1 LIVELPTFSLPVVFE
16 ETLYPY
22 NQHAGSSGSVTALD
36 LALFKRR
43 SAFEKSVLVATAG
56 LNKSDATNHPE
67 SAAAQDQRQVD
78 RLSLG
83 LVQLLDPE
91 HEDDNPVEDKY
102 RTLARDVLRG
112 LVDPALKPDRVQ
124 SQKIAAIIASPS
136 HHLTRE
142 EQDLLWRFRFSLVDN
157 RKALTKF
164 LLAVDWTMEA
174 EVVQAAELLAQ
185 WRNRSPI
192 EVTDA
197 LKLLGKHVAFQTN
210 LVRSYAIDTLARS
223 SDAELSLYLLQ
234 LVQALKYEDMAHE
247 HDANLKNID
256 GAEGSTRGG
265 LSSLASFLI
274 DRASR
279 NYELANYLYWYL
291 KVELQD
297 EVYGKKYRA
306 VYLALEEKLCA
317 VPLGTS
323 EENHSNFMIEPS
335 KHETMWDILLA
346 QDSYISD
353 IMEAQIAAR
362 ASPGKRDAKVTKF
375 RELLFSRGLDKIP
388 ATSNPIPLPSTPEIM
403 IDGINP
409 TSAIMFKSALYPAL
423 VEFCVGVNYD
433 LVPPVQPT
441 DSLFTS
447 SSPVSSA
454 NKVSY
459 ASRISTEG
467 SMQSIGQQSASIATY
482 KVIVKTGDDL
492 RQDQLVMMMI
502 RLMDG
507 LLKRSTLD
515 LCLRPYSI
523 IATHSSPPAG
533 LVEYVEGSLPVSQVL
548 SQNNYSIL
556 KFLQASSPSKGS
568 RLGVSDE
575 VMQNYVRS
583 CAGYCVITYILG
595 VGDRHLD
602 NIMLLPN
609 GQLFHIDFGYI
620 FGNDPKPLPPPF
632 RITKEM
638 VEGMGGNDSPEY
650 RLFCSLAGQAYNVL
664 RRHAGLILNLL
675 HLMSD
680 AGIEHLPSENA
691 ERVIQGVEER
701 LRLELTD
708 EQAEA
713 FFLRLIGE
721 SLKSLAPRVMEFFHG
736 VAVSMR

>member
-1 LIVELPTFSLPVVFE
+1 
-16 ETLYPY
+16 
-22 NQHAGSSGSVTALD
+22 
-36 LALFKRR
+36 
-43 SAFEKSVLVATAG
+43 
-56 LNKSDATNHPE
+56 
-67 SAAAQDQRQVD
+67 
-78 RLSLG
+78 
-83 LVQLLDPE
+83 
-91 HEDDNPVEDKY
+91 
-102 RTLARDVLRG
+102 
-112 LVDPALKPDRVQ
+112 
-124 SQKIAAIIASPS
+124 
-136 HHLTRE
+136 
-142 EQDLLWRFRFSLVDN
+142 
-157 RKALTKF
+157 
-164 LLAVDWTMEA
+164 
-174 EVVQAAELLAQ
+174 
-185 WRNRSPI
+185 
-192 EVTDA
+192 
-197 LKLLGKHVAFQTN
+197 
-210 LVRSYAIDTLARS
+210 
-223 SDAELSLYLLQ
+223 
-234 LVQALKYEDMAHE
+234 
-247 HDANLKNID
+247 
-256 GAEGSTRGG
+256 
-265 LSSLASFLI
+265 
-274 DRASR
+274 
-279 NYELANYLYWYL
+279 
-291 KVELQD
+291 
-297 EVYGKKYRA
+297 
-306 VYLALEEKLCA
+306 
-317 VPLGTS
+317 
-323 EENHSNFMIEPS
+323 MIEPS
-335 KHETMWDILLA
+335 RSETMWDILLA

-362 ASPGKRDAKVTKF
+362 ASAGKRDAKVTKF

-388 ATSNPIPLPSTPEIM
+388 ASSNPIPLPSTPEIM
-403 IDGINP
+403 IDGVNP
-409 TSAIMFKSALYPAL
+409 TSATMFKSALYPAL
-423 VEFCVGVNYD
+423 VEFRVGVNYD

-441 DSLFTS
+441 ESLFTS
-447 SSPVSSA
+447 SSPVSSTY
-454 NKVSY
+454 KVSY
-459 ASRISTEG
+459 SSRISSEG
-467 SMQSIGQQSASIATY
+467 SAHSIGQHSNSTY

-533 LVEYVEGSLPVSQVL
+533 LVEYVEGSLSVSQVL

-568 RLGVSDE
+568 KLGVTDK

-620 FGNDPKPLPPPF
+620 FGRDPKPLPPPF

-638 VEGMGGNDSPEY
+638 VEGMGGTDSPEY

-680 AGIEHLPSENA
+680 AGIEDLPSENA
-691 ERVIQGVEER
+691 EGVIQRVEER

-721 SLKSLAPRVMEFFHG
+721 SLKSLAPRVMEVFHG
-736 VAVSMR
+736 WAVSMR